1 MTIRPSIKV
10 RAMQILFKFNL
21 RLAIVCAAA
30 ASVGLSV
37 AFVSTS
43 RLLLVLCGLFLILK
57 MLTSQNTES
66 KTGTAPTQLVSSM
79 WSTRLVLAA
88 LGAFA
93 ASMMWTVG
101 AGSDAA
107 MTFGKY
113 GKLLSIA
120 LMVLLIRT
128 RQEALLAL
136 GFFCATQT
144 LLVLGSWAL
153 FAGMSV
159 PWVHS
164 AKAQTEYAVFSSYLD
179 QGIITAVFAFCCLH
193 LRQHVPG
200 RYGKHVA
207 VAISLI
213 CMANVLFVL
222 RGRSGHMVLIALMS
236 LSIMWALPKRLQPV
250 VFAIPF
256 LLTTVLFFASPTVN
270 ERLKQVVTEVS
281 AFSSTTTAVTSSGIR
296 LNLWQRAF
304 ESLLQNPLKGSGVG
318 SWSNEYNRLEVQ
330 HNSSYKVVHQ
340 SNPHQEYLMWGM
352 QLGIPGLI
360 LFCALLAAL
369 FVDATRLPSA
379 HARTTQCIVV
389 GLAVACFF
397 NCSLYDALI
406 GDFFCVALGLMF
418 ALGYQMRE
426 TPLAQARP
434 QEFHGAQTSLSK
446 LTA

>member
-1 MTIRPSIKV
+1 MEMPC
-10 RAMQILFKFNL
+10 KFNL

-30 ASVGLSV
+30 ASIGMSV
-37 AFVSTS
+37 AFVSTA
-43 RLLLVLCGLFLILK
+43 RLLLVLCGLVV
-57 MLTSQNTES
+57 MVRAMTWRNTES
-66 KTGTAPTQLVSSM
+66 KTSTKSTQLATSM
-79 WSTRLVLAA
+79 WSTKLVLVA

-93 ASMMWTVG
+93 ASMIWTVG
-101 AGSDAA
+101 AGNDAA
-107 MTFGKY
+107 MTFAKY

-128 RQEALLAL
+128 RKEALLAL
-136 GFFCATQT
+136 GFFCTTQT

-153 FAGMSV
+153 FAGLSV

-164 AKAQTEYAVFSSYLD
+164 ATAKTEYAVFSSYLD
-179 QGIITAVFAFCCLH
+179 QGIITAVFAFCCWH
-193 LRQHVPG
+193 LRQHIPG
-200 RYGKHVA
+200 RYGRHAA
-207 VAISLI
+207 VALSLI

-250 VFAIPF
+250 VFVIPF
-256 LLTTVLFFASPTVN
+256 LLTAVLFFASPTVN
-270 ERLKQVVTEVS
+270 ERLKQVVTEVG
-281 AFSSTTTAVTSSGIR
+281 AFSSTATAVTSSGIR
-296 LNLWQRAF
+296 LNLWQRAL

-379 HARTTQCIVV
+379 HARATQCIVV
-389 GLAVACFF
+389 GLAVACIF
-397 NCSLYDALI
+397 NSSLYDALI
-406 GDFFCVALGLMF
+406 GDFFCVAMGLMF
-418 ALGYQMRE
+418 ALGYQMRKS
-426 TPLAQARP
+426 PLAQDRP
-434 QEFHGAQTSLSK
+434 REFHGAQTPLSK